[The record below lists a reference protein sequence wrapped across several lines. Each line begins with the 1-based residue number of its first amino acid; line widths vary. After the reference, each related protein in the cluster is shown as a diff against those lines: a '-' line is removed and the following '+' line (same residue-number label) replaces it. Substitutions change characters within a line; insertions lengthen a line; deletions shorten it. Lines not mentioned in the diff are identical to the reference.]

1 MALYVFLCMNFIYL
15 ADSFDILGPQWSTHS
30 RGLLSHRSATRTETP
45 TTVVTAVS
53 IAMVVTPVP
62 TIAMAVIETVVV
74 VPPATT
80 RIVTVILTV
89 VIVVTAI
96 AIGAGAHLL
105 VVTHRTIVGAGAIP
119 EALHEAVALL
129 GRPGIM
135 MAPTTAPAGK
145 FALCHT

>member
-1 MALYVFLCMNFIYL
+1 MVDAFVWTTQSPI
-15 ADSFDILGPQWSTHS
+15 GHTH
-30 RGLLSHRSATRTETP
+30 RHQENIWDTAVPHTETP

-105 VVTHRTIVGAGAIP
+105 VVTHRTIAGAGAIP